1 MQPLHGLTLP
11 QSQAHKAKEEEGE
24 LAAWIAAKTTN
35 TEHVSRGKAF
45 PDHYLMCMAHMV
57 GSTVGTGLEKQRQ
70 GPASYHVFF
79 HLQTPGP
86 LQPLCPYII
95 TLQVPF
101 VVLSLCDFPD
111 GLEHPRVKLGR
122 KV

>member
-1 MQPLHGLTLP
+1 MQPLHGLTPP

-24 LAAWIAAKTTN
+24 LAGCIAAKTTN
-35 TEHVSRGKAF
+35 TKHSRGMAF
-45 PDHYLMCMAHMV
+45 PDHYLMCTAHMV
-57 GSTVGTGLEKQRQ
+57 GSTVGTRLEKQRQ
-70 GPASYHVFF
+70 GPASYHVFC

-86 LQPLCPYII
+86 LQRVCPYVI
-95 TLQVPF
+95 TLQAPL

-111 GLEHPRVKLGR
+111 GLESPHVKLGR